1 MSKVTQLDARRY
13 ILSKKSFEGSNIHAE
28 WKESFWTDGEDRIYA
43 VYSYGWYPIFL
54 YSELA
59 GQWFCTDD
67 GYSQTTK
74 KQMSRIFPYGD
85 VLVTTV
91 PHLMMEALLCDGY
104 NSVVADRLQGA
115 SYG

>member
-59 GQWFCTDD
+59 GQWF
-67 GYSQTTK
+67 
-74 KQMSRIFPYGD
+74 
-85 VLVTTV
+85 
-91 PHLMMEALLCDGY
+91 
-104 NSVVADRLQGA
+104 
-115 SYG
+115 